1 MTTPTSEVHHGDCL
15 EFMRRQPD
23 NAFDLA
29 ICDPPYF
36 SGHER
41 RQYYGARRSKNGV
54 RRTYHA
60 SPQWTVPDDEYFH
73 ELLRVARHYII
84 WGCNYFRFIFHP
96 GRIVWDKCN
105 GASSFSDCEIAATD
119 LFSSVRLF
127 RYMWNGM
134 CQGLSI
140 AEGHIQQGNKA
151 LNEVRIH
158 PTQKPVAL
166 YGWMLTN
173 FAKTGWHI
181 LDTHLGS
188 GSSRIAAYRLGFDF
202 TGCEIDPHYCQ
213 AAEERFQKEASA
225 TSPHHKDNT
234 SDKPQSSTSY
244 DINAYYTIPTYDCLS
259 SSCRS
264 CVPRH
269 DQSDPRTTVA

>member
-127 RYMWNGM
+127 RYMWNGR

-213 AAEERFQKEASA
+213 AAEERFQKEALGHII
-225 TSPHHKDNT
+225 T
-234 SDKPQSSTSY
+234 PQGQHFRQT
-244 DINAYYTIPTYDCLS
+244 TIFDLL
-259 SSCRS
+259 
-264 CVPRH
+264 
-269 DQSDPRTTVA
+269 